1 MYCYAVIYNSHSGHS
16 NGELV
21 GQKIE
26 QALIKNQYEIELM
39 ATKEPKDA
47 TRLAQADFDVVIAGG
62 SLTKLLAGLRR

>member
-39 ATKEPKDA
+39 
-47 TRLAQADFDVVIAGG
+47 RLK
-62 SLTKLLAGLRR
+62 SRKMRRGWRRQTLMW